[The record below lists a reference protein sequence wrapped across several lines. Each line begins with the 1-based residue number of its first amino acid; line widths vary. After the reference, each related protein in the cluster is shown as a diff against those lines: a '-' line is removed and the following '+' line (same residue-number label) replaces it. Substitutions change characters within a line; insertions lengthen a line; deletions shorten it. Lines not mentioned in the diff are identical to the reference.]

1 MLDKRILFFAAIII
15 CSVKCFSTE
24 ITIIQ
29 FVGYEEDTGNEFY
42 TTINEDL
49 YEHLAGYSFD
59 GLISLSLPGRNIPIV
74 YSSLEAIQ
82 VARLLSSDYILYGYI
97 RRTSN
102 SYFVEAKL
110 YNSHTSTIEKIFF
123 TSDDLENYNRFV
135 STLSRNI
142 AEYFCSLLDI
152 NLEKA
157 AGDVR
162 RFALEIPVSI
172 EYWSPL
178 RKDWIQEFI
187 GIIGAGFGVQLF
199 PELAF
204 PFIRNTMIELSFGL
218 DFQYGFALGRD
229 KLEPSHLHSVN
240 IASPVLLKWEYYP
253 RHSFLLGVGPL
264 YGLDTLVI
272 RQRYREQETI
282 IGNSYGLR
290 TVLGYL
296 YQAHPICRINAGLDI
311 DGYFTRNTPPTIS
324 LKVGCSF
331 IVLEQWR
338 ER

>member
-1 MLDKRILFFAAIII
+1 MLYKKIILLMGLIIF
-15 CSVKCFSTE
+15 SAKCFSSD
-24 ITIIQ
+24 ISIIQ
-29 FVGYEEDTGNEFY
+29 FAGYEEDSGNEFY
-42 TTINEDL
+42 TKINEDL
-49 YEHLAGYSFD
+49 YEHLSGYSFD
-59 GLISLSLPGRNIPIV
+59 GLISFSLPGRNIPIV

-97 RRTSN
+97 RKTSN
-102 SYFVEAKL
+102 SYFIEAKL
-110 YNSHTSTIEKIFF
+110 YNSYTSTIEKSFF

-142 AEYFCSLLDI
+142 AEYFCSLLGI

-157 AGDVR
+157 TGDIR
-162 RFALEIPVSI
+162 RFAFEVPISI

-204 PFIRNTMIELSFGL
+204 PFVRNTLVELSFCL
-218 DFQYGFALGRD
+218 DFQYTFALGRD
-229 KLEPSHLHSVN
+229 KLEPGYLHSVN
-240 IASPVLLKWEYYP
+240 IASPVLLYWEYHP
-253 RHSFLLGVGPL
+253 RHALLLGVGPL
-264 YGLDTLVI
+264 YGLDILMI

-282 IGNSYGLR
+282 VGNSYGLR
-290 TVLGYL
+290 TVLGYS
-296 YQAHPICRINAGLDI
+296 YQVHPKCRVNAGLDI
-311 DGYFTRNTPPTIS
+311 DGYFTHNTSPTIS

-338 ER
+338 VQ